1 MKMNYIPLPE
11 PPPGWG
17 SDGLSKFINIA
28 SANTYATFHNLKA
41 EYTKLS
47 EIDVVFQEGISNL
60 SNLPNTL
67 GSFAAFFFPQAHLS
81 FLGAVRLVLSGQSSE
96 TYACL
101 RLTLENVLYGFY
113 ISKNPSSAETWLNR
127 QTSAAAKQKVR
138 EEFKIAK
145 LLGELKTSDSKEG
158 CVAEALYSETID
170 LGAHPNEL
178 ALIQRLNMVEGDG
191 KTEFPLTQ
199 LQRGDSPAS
208 LLALQRSAQVGVS
221 ALGVFRL
228 VYPERFDILGLTDKL
243 HHLRKGL

>member
-1 MKMNYIPLPE
+1 
-11 PPPGWG
+11 
-17 SDGLSKFINIA
+17 
-28 SANTYATFHNLKA
+28 
-41 EYTKLS
+41 
-47 EIDVVFQEGISNL
+47 
-60 SNLPNTL
+60 
-67 GSFAAFFFPQAHLS
+67 
-81 FLGAVRLVLSGQSSE
+81 
-96 TYACL
+96 
-101 RLTLENVLYGFY
+101 
-113 ISKNPSSAETWLNR
+113 
-127 QTSAAAKQKVR
+127 
-138 EEFKIAK
+138 
-145 LLGELKTSDSKEG
+145 
-158 CVAEALYSETID
+158 VAEALYSETID

>member
-1 MKMNYIPLPE
+1 MNYMPLPE

-17 SDGLSKFINIA
+17 SDELSKFINIA
-28 SANTYATFHNLKA
+28 SANTYATFQNLKA

-47 EIDVVFQEGISNL
+47 EIDAVFREGISYL
-60 SNLPNTL
+60 SNLPNAPESL
-67 GSFAAFFFPQAHLS
+67 AAFFFAQVHLS

-101 RLTLENVLYGFY
+101 RLTLENALYGHY
-113 ISKNPSSAETWLNR
+113 VSKNPSSAVTWLNR
-127 QTSAAAKQKVR
+127 QTSDAAKQKVR

-145 LLGELKTSDSKEG
+145 LLGELKASDSKEG
-158 CVAEALYSETID
+158 CAAESLYSETID

-191 KTEFPLTQ
+191 KTEFPITQ
-199 LQRGDSPAS
+199 LQKGDSPAS
-208 LLALQRSAQVGVS
+208 QLALRRSAQVGVS
-221 ALGVFRL
+221 ALGLFRL
-228 VYPERFDILGLTDKL
+228 VYPERFNILGLTDKL